1 MQQGRKEEG
10 GEVSETQWRRLG
22 HLTGMAWMI
31 CLGALAQASGVFW
44 LVLAIWLILTVL
56 DVVLIQPIVER
67 SRAAQVREG
76 AEIVQRTIARIEA
89 YERGQPIVSR
99 APAPPADREVE

>member
-1 MQQGRKEEG
+1 M
-10 GEVSETQWRRLG
+10 SETQWRRLG

-31 CLGALAQASGVFW
+31 CLGALAQSSGVFW
-44 LVLAIWLILTVL
+44 LALVIWLILTAI
-56 DVVLIQPIVER
+56 DVVWVQPIIER
-67 SRAAQVREG
+67 SRTAQARDG